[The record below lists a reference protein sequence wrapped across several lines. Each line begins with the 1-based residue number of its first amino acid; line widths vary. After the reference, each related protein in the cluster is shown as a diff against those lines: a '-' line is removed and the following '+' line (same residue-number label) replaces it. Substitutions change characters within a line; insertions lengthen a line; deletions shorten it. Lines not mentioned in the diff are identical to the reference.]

1 MGTIMVTTM
10 NKLRQLEKQYR
21 SFNLLGGISVRLRNF
36 FFVFLCLLLIAASS
50 SAQTANSP
58 NSSSSTPG
66 LKKAIPQIPRD
77 PTRSVDQPADTGTS
91 DSPYIKGKAHFV
103 TLRRNM
109 SSMKKSN
116 AAGVNSTAAL
126 AEASAQSDN
135 ERGRNK
141 GMPFFQRTFDFLGA
155 SFPFRMIGTNPANGS
170 ATTHVHVVI
179 IPVQFTFAD
188 GTQLSSAQTACGDTQ
203 SPVSRILASPLFS
216 NFSFTVGNTFVG
228 NTQYIDAFQRANFWA
243 DVSTKSPDYHVLLS
257 PKVGSTFAVTLN
269 PALSADV
276 QGPCANIGVE
286 DMGDFDGQARKLIN
300 TLHIP
305 QDTLPVFVMY
315 NTLLTQGGGCC
326 ILGYHSITFDT
337 NRHPYVVAGYEDPGV
352 FNQPI
357 QDINTLSHELG
368 EWIDDPFIRSF
379 VPAWGNV
386 GQVAGCDFTLE
397 TGDAVTGTAFDVTM
411 NGFTYHPED
420 LVFLPWFAK
429 QTPSTSVNGQY
440 TFLNAFA
447 KPQPICGQ

>member
-1 MGTIMVTTM
+1 M
-10 NKLRQLEKQYR
+10 K
-21 SFNLLGGISVRLRNF
+21 FANF
-36 FFVFLCLLLIAASS
+36 FFVLLCLLLTAASAF
-50 SAQTANSP
+50 AQTAASPDSNS
-58 NSSSSTPG
+58 TAAAQQ
-66 LKKAIPQIPRD
+66 KTIPFVPKD
-77 PTRSVDQPADTGTS
+77 PTRNVDQPADSQGS
-91 DSPYIKGKAHFV
+91 DSPYFKGKAHYV

-109 SSMKKSN
+109 NSLKKNN
-116 AAGVNSTAAL
+116 ASGAAATASL
-126 AEASAQSDN
+126 AERSTQSQGSDDLK
-135 ERGRNK
+135 K
-141 GMPFFQRTFDFLGA
+141 GMPFFQSTFDFLGA
-155 SFPFRMIGTNPANGS
+155 TFPFRMIGTNPADGS
-170 ATTHVHVVI
+170 ATTHVHVTLV
-179 IPVQFTFAD
+179 PVQFTFPD

-216 NFSFTVGNTFVG
+216 NFSFNVGNTFVG
-228 NTQYIDAFQRANFWA
+228 NTQYIDAFQRANFWS

-257 PKVGSTFAVTLN
+257 PKVGSTFGATLN

-276 QGPCANIGVE
+276 QGPCANIGFE
-286 DMGDFDGQARKLIN
+286 DIGDFDAQAQNLIN

-326 ILGYHSITFDT
+326 ILGYHSITFDA

-352 FNQPI
+352 FTQPI

-368 EWIDDPFIRSF
+368 EWMNDPFTRSF

-386 GQVAGCDFTLE
+386 GQVAGCEFSLE
-397 TGDAVTGTAFDVTM
+397 VGDAVTGTAFNVIM

-440 TFLNAFA
+440 TFLNNFA